1 MKNDW
6 RKLLNQ
12 MVSVYDIRIRNSL
25 GIIYICFHFQR
36 GGHIY
41 VHLSLITTIGN
52 LSRLL
57 LHPPYQ
63 LPATPAST
71 NQVTQLS
78 FRLSGHRSCTHYLSL
93 VDIFKYFEVSIRRYF
108 HLLSHMFP
116 WRIFLALSLL
126 GGFPYYCSTAYY
138 SRYMKKCLFCQNFY
152 EKRSR
157 FLFRDFLIWSK
168 TFQTFSCIY
177 RP

>member
-1 MKNDW
+1 
-6 RKLLNQ
+6 
-12 MVSVYDIRIRNSL
+12 MVSVYDIRNSL

-93 VDIFKYFEVSIRRYF
+93 VDIFKYFDVLSQSQF

-116 WRIFLALSLL
+116 GRIFLALSLL

-138 SRYMKKCLFCQNFY
+138 SRFEEMSLLS
-152 EKRSR
+152 E
-157 FLFRDFLIWSK
+157 FL
-168 TFQTFSCIY
+168 
-177 RP
+177 

>member
-1 MKNDW
+1 
-6 RKLLNQ
+6 
-12 MVSVYDIRIRNSL
+12 MVSVYDIRNSL

-93 VDIFKYFEVSIRRYF
+93 VDSFKYFEVSIDVTFIFFLTCF
-108 HLLSHMFP
+108 HDVFFSPCL
-116 WRIFLALSLL
+116 FLEA
-126 GGFPYYCSTAYY
+126 FNYYCSTAYY
-138 SRYMKKCLFCQNFY
+138 SRFEEMSLLS
-152 EKRSR
+152 E
-157 FLFRDFLIWSK
+157 FL
-168 TFQTFSCIY
+168 
-177 RP
+177 